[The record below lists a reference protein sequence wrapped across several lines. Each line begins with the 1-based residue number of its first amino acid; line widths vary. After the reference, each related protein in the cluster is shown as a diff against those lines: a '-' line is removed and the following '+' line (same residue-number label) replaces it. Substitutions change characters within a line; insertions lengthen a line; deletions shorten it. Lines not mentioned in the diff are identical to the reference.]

1 VKLLPTPVANDDN
14 KSPTAHMA
22 MKRRMPGGERNTIT
36 SLQVLSKVWAS
47 TGASTNPPSDAGN
60 EPSDDRRLS
69 PWFVEWMMGA
79 PEGWSDPDCPLSAT
93 EFSSRQATFSAEWS
107 STTKKD
113 S

>member
-1 VKLLPTPVANDDN
+1 
-14 KSPTAHMA
+14 
-22 MKRRMPGGERNTIT
+22 
-36 SLQVLSKVWAS
+36 VLSKVWAS